1 MNNWYQTQSINMAM
15 VLAEDVAAPELR
27 NPLCGGLRG
36 QGWLRRLLKKQLR

>member
-15 VLAEDVAAPELR
+15 VLAEDVAAPEL
-27 NPLCGGLRG
+27 CGGLRG